1 MLCRDSLSWRWLAQT
16 LGDLV
21 RALPSQGS
29 SPGSRRRGTE
39 AEGGS
44 VEETTW
50 KGEQWPLQQAPRVG
64 GPSAPVQKGGTEA
77 GRNSLSG
84 NNTQIT
90 EAGNLQARL
99 LLAPFPFFYVHACG
113 LRVPGQLTSMCL
125 R

>member
-1 MLCRDSLSWRWLAQT
+1 M
-16 LGDLV
+16 

-99 LLAPFPFFYVHACG
+99 LLAPFPFFLCACLWLEG
-113 LRVPGQLTSMCL
+113 TWAADQHVFKMREMGYHGS
-125 R
+125 